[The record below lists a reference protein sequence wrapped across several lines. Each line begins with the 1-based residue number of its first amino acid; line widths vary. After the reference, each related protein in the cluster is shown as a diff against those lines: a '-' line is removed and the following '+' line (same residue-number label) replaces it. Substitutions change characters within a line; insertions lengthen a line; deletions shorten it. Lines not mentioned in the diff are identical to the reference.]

1 MRQKKSRIAG
11 FVAGMAAVVV
21 AFAGLAVGV
30 APAQAI
36 TGAEFNPG
44 YIISD
49 ANFYN
54 PNAMSQP
61 EIQAFLDAR
70 IGACQNAN
78 CLNIKSV
85 NTVTRPADAMCREY
99 VGGSNE
105 PTSLVIF
112 KVQQACDISAKV
124 LLVNLQ
130 KEQGL
135 VTHKAPSDARLD
147 RAMGYA
153 CPDNPAAPGWCD
165 PAFGGLYNQIYR
177 SAWQFKRYG
186 NPPGTSN
193 FFNWYPVGAAS
204 QIRYSPNAACGS
216 SSVIVQNRATAALYY
231 YTPYQPNASALANLG
246 GVGDACG
253 AYGNR
258 NFWVYY
264 NNWFGPTTATGLQQL
279 TELYQSQGGGSGWL
293 GGAIGSL
300 DEVAH
305 AGGGLRQPFTGGTL
319 YWSSRGGARIVSG
332 AILGAY
338 NGASGVLG
346 SLGWP
351 TGNVTQIDANGP
363 GQYQRFQG
371 GAIYWTAANGARVV
385 VGDVSLLYDGVAGA
399 EGFLGWPTSSAA
411 YDSANGGGLRQS
423 FQSGV
428 IFWSASTGAR
438 IVSGSIL
445 TAYSQ
450 LKAQSGSLG
459 WPTGP
464 VGNVAANGGG
474 TAQSFQNGSIYWSAA
489 NGAFAV
495 SGAIRLAYWAE
506 LGEGGVLGWPKG
518 APVTVT
524 AGGGGTTQAFQGGSV
539 YSSKAGGTRAVHG
552 PIGDAYVAA
561 GAIGSLGW
569 PSSNVIPLKVN
580 GGGSAQAFQAGSIY
594 RSAAGAFVVSGAI
607 RDYYFGMLGEG
618 GTLGFPIGAQQ
629 CGAPEVGCSQAF
641 QNGTILWSAA
651 LGARLKSSSPE
662 IDAAHVALGGPAGSL
677 GKATSI
683 VVSVSA
689 NGGGK
694 AQGFQRG
701 SIYWSPAAGAFAVSG
716 AIRDAYWALLGEGGM
731 LGWPKGAAVAVAAN
745 GGGNAQAF
753 QGGSIYSS
761 PTGGARA
768 VYGPIRDAYVLS
780 QGETGALG
788 WPTSGVI
795 SISVN
800 GGGTAQA
807 FQGGSI
813 YSSKAGAYVVSGAIR
828 DYYFG
833 LLGEGG
839 VLGFPV
845 GPAQC
850 GLADGGCSQ
859 SFQAGTILWS
869 PAAGARLQSTPE
881 IDAVYVALG
890 GANGSLGAATGR
902 VVTVAANGGGKAQG
916 FRNGSIYWTAASGAY
931 AVTGAIRDFY
941 WSKLGEGGAL
951 GWPTSASVCDA
962 GGVCVQT
969 FQHGSIAWSAATGAT
984 VR

>member
-1 MRQKKSRIAG
+1 MRQKKSRVPG
-11 FVAGMAAVVV
+11 FVAGLAAVVV
-21 AFAGLAVGV
+21 AFSGLVVGA

-36 TGAEFNPG
+36 TGADFNPG

-70 IGACQNAN
+70 IGACQNSN

-85 NTVTRPADAMCREY
+85 NTATRPADAMCREY

-165 PAFGGLYNQIYR
+165 PAYGGLYNQIYR

-193 FFNWYPVGAAS
+193 FFNWYPVGVAS

-216 SSVIVQNRATAALYY
+216 SSVVVQNRATAALYY

-279 TELYQSQGGGSGWL
+279 TELYQSQGGGAGWL

-300 DEVAH
+300 DEVSNN
-305 AGGGLRQPFTGGTL
+305 GGGLRQPFSGGTL
-319 YWSSRGGARIVSG
+319 YWSNRGGARIVSG

-351 TGNVTQIDANGP
+351 TGNVTETRVNGA

-385 VGDVSLLYDGVAGA
+385 VGDMSLLYDEVSGA
-399 EGFLGWPTSSAA
+399 DGFLGWPTTAAA

-428 IFWSASTGAR
+428 IFWSAGTGAR

-445 TAYSQ
+445 TAYSS
-450 LKAQSGSLG
+450 LSAQSGALG

-464 VGNVAANGGG
+464 VGNVTANGGG
-474 TAQSFQNGSIYWSAA
+474 TAQSFQYGSIYWTAA
-489 NGAFAV
+489 NGAFPV
-495 SGAIRLAYWAE
+495 SGAIRSAYWAQ

-524 AGGGGTTQAFQGGSV
+524 TGGGGLTQAFQSGTI
-539 YSSKAGGTRAVHG
+539 YSSNAGGARALYG
-552 PIGDAYVAA
+552 PIRDAYVAA
-561 GAIGSLGW
+561 GAIGTLGW
-569 PSSNVIPLKVN
+569 PSSDVIPLTVN
-580 GGGSAQAFQAGSIY
+580 GGGSAQAFQGGSIY

-618 GTLGFPIGAQQ
+618 GTLGFPTGVQQ
-629 CGAPEVGCSQAF
+629 CGLADGGCSQTF
-641 QNGTILWSAA
+641 QNGTILWSAT
-651 LGARLKSSSPE
+651 LGARLKSGSPE
-662 IDAAHVALGGPAGSL
+662 IDAAYATLGGPAGAL
-677 GKATSI
+677 GNATSI
-683 VVSVSA
+683 VVSVAA

-694 AQGFQRG
+694 AQAFQRG
-701 SIYWSPAAGAFAVSG
+701 SIYFSAAAGAFPVS
-716 AIRDAYWALLGEGGM
+716 
-731 LGWPKGAAVAVAAN
+731 
-745 GGGNAQAF
+745 
-753 QGGSIYSS
+753 
-761 PTGGARA
+761 
-768 VYGPIRDAYVLS
+768 GPIRDAYWS
-780 QGETGALG
+780 QLGEGGALG
-788 WPTSGVI
+788 WPTGGPVA
-795 SISVN
+795 VTAN

-813 YSSKAGAYVVSGAIR
+813 YSSPKGGARVVTGPIRDAYVLSQGESGALGWPTSSVISLTVNGGGTAQAFQGGSIYATTAGAYVVSGPVR
-828 DYYFG
+828 DFYWS

-839 VLGFPV
+839 TLGFPT

-859 SFQAGTILWS
+859 VFQNGTILWS
-869 PAAGARLQSTPE
+869 PATGARLQTIPE

-890 GANGSLGAATGR
+890 GANGVLGAPTGR
-902 VVTVAANGGGKAQG
+902 LVDVAANGGGKAQG
-916 FRNGSIYWTAASGAY
+916 YQKGSVYWTAASGAY
-931 AVTGAIRDFY
+931 AVTGPIRDAY
-941 WSKLGEGGAL
+941 WNRLGEGGTL
-951 GWPTSASVCDA
+951 GWPTSVSVCDPA
-962 GGVCVQT
+962 GACVQT
-969 FQHGSIAWSAATGAT
+969 FQNGSIAWSAATGAT